1 MKGDQNV
8 LRLLNAQLTN
18 ELTAI
23 NQYFLHARMYRHWG
37 FGKLAKKE
45 YDESIGEM
53 KHADKLID
61 RILMLDGLP
70 NLQALHK
77 ILIGE
82 STQEMLECD
91 LKLERAAQ
99 PRTPRLTRPREIE
112 HVRDAPRADH
122 VIVAEQVAAVAV
134 RVARHIL
141 LPGERRAARHGPH
154 EGAKRWRVQRRAQGD
169 RRRQRRRMLSIGGV
183 KVRQVARLEDLEHV
197 RLLEG
202 AAQQAKLLPH
212 REERWLRKDGREVGV
227 WKWRGGR
234 KGFGQLFGTRQRA
247 RREA

>member
-1 MKGDQNV
+1 MKGDKNI

-37 FGKLAKKE
+37 LEKLGKKE

-82 STQEMLECD
+82 NTPEILDCD
-91 LKLERAAQ
+91 LKLEQAAQ
-99 PRTPRLTRPREIE
+99 VTVKEG
-112 HVRDAPRADH
+112 
-122 VIVAEQVAAVAV
+122 IVAC
-134 RVARHIL
+134 
-141 LPGERRAARHGPH
+141 
-154 EGAKRWRVQRRAQGD
+154 EGAGD
-169 RRRQRRRMLSIGGV
+169 FVSRDLFVAILQDTEEHIDWLETQIELVNKIGI
-183 KVRQVARLEDLEHV
+183 QNYL
-197 RLLEG
+197 
-202 AAQQAKLLPH
+202 QS
-212 REERWLRKDGREVGV
+212 
-227 WKWRGGR
+227 
-234 KGFGQLFGTRQRA
+234 QLGS
-247 RREA
+247 